1 MATLPRTSGQVGA
14 LALQSGALPNS
25 IKRKKA
31 KPSKPKADKIE
42 EDVSK
47 SYIGKYLWRTLLH
60 SPKFDMLLQNSKDA
74 LTFSSENLD
83 GVTVVWEIKL
93 SLKEDWYS
101 VL

>member
-47 SYIGKYLWRTLLH
+47 SYIGKYL
-60 SPKFDMLLQNSKDA
+60 
-74 LTFSSENLD
+74 
-83 GVTVVWEIKL
+83 
-93 SLKEDWYS
+93 
-101 VL
+101 